1 MRKKDRLG
9 SITIIFITMLFIMIV
24 TSFLSILGLEGQQ
37 TIITNNNSLETYLI
51 TTNNIFSKE
60 GVKYFFN
67 DAINNVL
74 NFKPFIYFV
83 LSLIGLSIAS
93 KSGLLNAFT
102 NKLKRL
108 KFKYLTMFVMIISM
122 LSILIGDYSFAFLM
136 PLVACIYKKIGK
148 NPIVGLITVFMAL
161 TLGYGVGLFT
171 NYSDYYLGT
180 MSELSARVDVD
191 KNYVFAIFSN
201 IYIKVF
207 LSIILIM
214 ITTYFVEN
222 RIAIKFSNPE
232 VIEDDLNTSKEAM
245 QYTFITFLF
254 CLVVLALM
262 IMPNVPYLGVLLDN
276 NEVRYMAKL
285 FGANSPFG
293 NGLPYII
300 LIIVM
305 ICSYVYG
312 KVSKNITSLKDYSDG
327 LCVSFENTGYI
338 FVLMFF
344 SSQLIGLIEWT
355 NVGNVLVTILVDFMS
370 GLQISGILLILISF
384 ILIVFMTLLVPSSVD
399 KWVLI
404 SPIIIPLFMR
414 SNITPNYTQF
424 LFGVADGVGKSITP
438 LFPYYI
444 LLVGLIGKYRS
455 DKDLQLRDILKLVY
469 PIALMIGGVLLLLL
483 IGWFLIGLPLGIG
496 TYISL

>member
-222 RIAIKFSNPE
+222 RIAIN
-232 VIEDDLNTSKEAM
+232 
-245 QYTFITFLF
+245 
-254 CLVVLALM
+254 LA
-262 IMPNVPYLGVLLDN
+262 IQ
-276 NEVRYMAKL
+276 KL
-285 FGANSPFG
+285 
-293 NGLPYII
+293 
-300 LIIVM
+300 
-305 ICSYVYG
+305 
-312 KVSKNITSLKDYSDG
+312 
-327 LCVSFENTGYI
+327 
-338 FVLMFF
+338 
-344 SSQLIGLIEWT
+344 
-355 NVGNVLVTILVDFMS
+355 
-370 GLQISGILLILISF
+370 
-384 ILIVFMTLLVPSSVD
+384 
-399 KWVLI
+399 
-404 SPIIIPLFMR
+404 
-414 SNITPNYTQF
+414 
-424 LFGVADGVGKSITP
+424 
-438 LFPYYI
+438 
-444 LLVGLIGKYRS
+444 
-455 DKDLQLRDILKLVY
+455 
-469 PIALMIGGVLLLLL
+469 
-483 IGWFLIGLPLGIG
+483 
-496 TYISL
+496 

>member
-276 NEVRYMAKL
+276 NEVR
-285 FGANSPFG
+285 
-293 NGLPYII
+293 I
-300 LIIVM
+300 
-305 ICSYVYG
+305 YG
-312 KVSKNITSLKDYSDG
+312 
-327 LCVSFENTGYI
+327 
-338 FVLMFF
+338 
-344 SSQLIGLIEWT
+344 
-355 NVGNVLVTILVDFMS
+355 
-370 GLQISGILLILISF
+370 
-384 ILIVFMTLLVPSSVD
+384 
-399 KWVLI
+399 
-404 SPIIIPLFMR
+404 
-414 SNITPNYTQF
+414 
-424 LFGVADGVGKSITP
+424 
-438 LFPYYI
+438 
-444 LLVGLIGKYRS
+444 
-455 DKDLQLRDILKLVY
+455 
-469 PIALMIGGVLLLLL
+469 
-483 IGWFLIGLPLGIG
+483 
-496 TYISL
+496 